1 MRISTERLML
11 MSNLRTDGTVRAAL
25 RDDLPRIVEL
35 QLQLGEH
42 HREMEPENLRYQVDE
57 EHWASLLKKAFESAS
72 SRFLVAVRGDQVCG
86 FVRLSMV
93 DKPWGLGC
101 EMDTLV
107 VDRNSRSTGIGKQ
120 LVERAEALARQAGAR
135 AIRANVLSRSTKG
148 QQFYREN
155 GYSEIAV
162 RFGKPLE

>member
-1 MRISTERLML
+1 MRTSIENLML
-11 MSNLRTDGTVRAAL
+11 MSDSRSDVTVRPAST
-25 RDDLPRIVEL
+25 DDLPRIVEL
-35 QLQLGEH
+35 QLELGEH
-42 HREMEPENLRYQVDE
+42 HRELEPENPRYKIGE
-57 EHWASLLKKAFESAS
+57 EQWTFLLDKAFENAS
-72 SRFLVAVRGDQVCG
+72 SKFLVAVRGEQVCG

-101 EMDTLV
+101 EMETLV
-107 VDRNSRSTGIGKQ
+107 VDRNLRSTGIGKQ
-120 LVERAEALARQAGAR
+120 LLERAEAVARQAGAR

-148 QQFYREN
+148 RRFYREN

>member
-11 MSNLRTDGTVRAAL
+11 MSNLRTDVTVRAAL

-42 HREMEPENLRYQVDE
+42 HRELEPENPRYQIDE
-57 EHWASLLKKAFESAS
+57 EHWTSLLKKAFESAS

-93 DKPWGLGC
+93 VKPWGLGC

-107 VDRNSRSTGIGKQ
+107 VDRSALSTGMGQQ
-120 LVERAEALARQAGAR
+120 LVEHAEAVARQAGAR
-135 AIRANVLSRSTKG
+135 AIRANVLSLNTRG

-162 RFGKPLE
+162 RFGKSLE